1 MNTVLIEMKSNL
13 DGDGEA
19 KGDGTKLLFGS
30 ATTSGFSSEGRD
42 RKVTYYEPRHVQS
55 VDYSNE
61 SRNRPGIHE
70 TSLNVKS
77 KYSPL
82 QHESARFGSAKARH

>member
-1 MNTVLIEMKSNL
+1 MDTVLIEMKSNL

-42 RKVTYYEPRHVQS
+42 RKVTCYELRHVQS
-55 VDYSNE
+55 VDYSN
-61 SRNRPGIHE
+61 GAE
-70 TSLNVKS
+70 TGRGFTKRA
-77 KYSPL
+77 
-82 QHESARFGSAKARH
+82 EC

>member
-42 RKVTYYEPRHVQS
+42 RKVTYYELRQVQKCSTTPREQNRVG
-55 VDYSNE
+55 D
-61 SRNRPGIHE
+61 SRNAAE
-70 TSLNVKS
+70 C
-77 KYSPL
+77 
-82 QHESARFGSAKARH
+82 